1 MEERKCRQRLLHC
14 TATVVCWIYSYSIIE
29 EQSSF
34 IISICCTNIYN
45 NKYHVGD
52 LLFGFDWVLVFAK
65 HAMVNSFKMQDGFET
80 RWVFIHH
87 TKRPRIERLEAWR
100 ANPSILLNTW
110 MYLDATNVAGLQ
122 IANANNGQRKAGV
135 NNNNGAAVRT
145 RALFQR
151 GGGRA
156 NLVRVVIGH
165 WGVKTIVFLHKKSA
179 IRTFVGYCCSETS
192 GFQARQLVIFTQM

>member
-1 MEERKCRQRLLHC
+1 MGLKQMGF
-14 TATVVCWIYSYSIIE
+14 YSP
-29 EQSSF
+29 
-34 IISICCTNIYN
+34 C
-45 NKYHVGD
+45 
-52 LLFGFDWVLVFAK
+52 
-65 HAMVNSFKMQDGFET
+65 
-80 RWVFIHH
+80 H

-100 ANPSILLNTW
+100 ANPSILLNIW
-110 MYLDATNVAGLQ
+110 IYLDATNVAGLQ
-122 IANANNGQRKAGV
+122 IANANNEQRKAGV

-145 RALFQR
+145 RALLQW

-192 GFQARQLVIFTQM
+192 GFQARQLVIFTQMYSALLHSVPVLAAHLSSGNLPSS